1 MANDQVSL
9 SILQGSGSVYG
20 DKSMQ
25 DVIYDRIS
33 QQYKDRIEKASEARK
48 EVYDSKAKYYETQ
61 NEKLMLVSGGIKNA
75 VDSISSAV
83 DSAKKIKDMIFDLK
97 VYLESAD
104 RDSTYYAQ
112 EFDKK
117 LTAIYEE
124 VQNANGA
131 YNLLGAKSRTNYESN
146 EYDLQI
152 DDKGTTVTLQG
163 YNMSSDYTVTDS
175 SGKYWVADMYG
186 GIKRYDNYSSGDL
199 ADETTYSTVQAAAAG
214 SGSST
219 SKVITRTDTNYSSST
234 ISFDVGGS
242 SYTGTVSKGGLE
254 IGQSWLYGRFS
265 DVDGLAQATEDVND
279 ALENAELIV
288 AQLSAEKA
296 TTEGEY
302 NALTNT
308 IGENQSVMNS
318 AMIAQMEEEYDF
330 TLKMQTE
337 YQGVITSIASIAQT
351 QGQYG
356 QIFGSIMGDNPL
368 TNYMFD
374 QTA

>member
-1 MANDQVSL
+1 MAADLTSL
-9 SILQGSGSVYG
+9 SILQGSGAVFG

-25 DVIYDRIS
+25 DVIYERIS
-33 QQYKDRIEKASEARK
+33 EQYKTKIEKASEARK
-48 EVYDSKAKYYETQ
+48 EVYDSKAKYYEAQ
-61 NEKLMLVSGGIKNA
+61 NEKLMLVSGGVKNA
-75 VDSISSAV
+75 VDSVSSAV

-124 VQNANGA
+124 VQNANGV
-131 YNLLGAKSRTNYESN
+131 YNLLGAKSRTNYEAN
-146 EYDLQI
+146 DYDLQV
-152 DDKGTTVTLQG
+152 DEKGTTVTLQG
-163 YNMSSDYTVTDS
+163 YNMFSDYMVTDS
-175 SGKYWVADMYG
+175 DGKYWVADMYG
-186 GIKRYDNYSSGDL
+186 GIKRYDNYGSSDL

-214 SGSST
+214 SGSAT
-219 SKVITRTDTNYSSST
+219 SKVITRTDTNYSSDSV
-234 ISFDVGGS
+234 SFDVGGV
-242 SYTGTVSKGGLE
+242 SYTGTISKGGLE
-254 IGQSWLYGRFS
+254 IGQSWMYGRFS
-265 DVDGLAQATEDVND
+265 DADGIAQATSDVND
-279 ALENAELIV
+279 ALENAELII

-308 IGENQSVMNS
+308 IEENKTSMNS

-330 TLKMQTE
+330 AVKMRTE
-337 YQGVITSIASIAQT
+337 YQGVITSIASMAQT
-351 QGQYG
+351 QGQYA
-356 QIFGSIMGDNPL
+356 QIFGSTLGDNPL